1 MKFQSLALVQCCQ
14 WMFKNNKL
22 FERNIT
28 SFWFWCAHFFQLIL
42 VSFLSSL
49 IAPFLQISV
58 LFILWVIHVCSDLRL
73 HGFEG
78 EGLGGLRIRVHW
90 GRLRYEI
97 KEDDIPSL
105 SPPPL
110 PLLNHD
116 KNPRS
121 SQKPIDSLL
130 VLQKSPRKTT
140 FINSDLYLL
149 SLFSVLLTHGEE
161 SIFLPALLAVTHSL
175 RATWRTVPKCVLN
188 GQFVLFSTFS

>member
-1 MKFQSLALVQCCQ
+1 MFALTLD
-14 WMFKNNKL
+14 FTGLK
-22 FERNIT
+22 ERG
-28 SFWFWCAHFFQLIL
+28 WGVY
-42 VSFLSSL
+42 VSG
-49 IAPFLQISV
+49 
-58 LFILWVIHVCSDLRL
+58 CT
-73 HGFEG
+73 G
-78 EGLGGLRIRVHW
+78 EGLGMKLKKMI
-90 GRLRYEI
+90 
-97 KEDDIPSL
+97 SL
-105 SPPPL
+105 SLPFPPPSSPL

>member
-97 KEDDIPSL
+97 KEDDIPF
-105 SPPPL
+105 PPFSSPL
-110 PLLNHD
+110 PSPFLTMIKIQGLLRSPLIVSWSC
-116 KNPRS
+116 KNRQEKRLSLTVICTSYRS
-121 SQKPIDSLL
+121 SQCYWPMERR
-130 VLQKSPRKTT
+130 V
-140 FINSDLYLL
+140 
-149 SLFSVLLTHGEE
+149 FS
-161 SIFLPALLAVTHSL
+161 SQHSL
-175 RATWRTVPKCVLN
+175 
-188 GQFVLFSTFS
+188 Q

>member
-1 MKFQSLALVQCCQ
+1 MKGISPLSGFGVH
-14 WMFKNNKL
+14 
-22 FERNIT
+22 I
-28 SFWFWCAHFFQLIL
+28 FQLIL

-49 IAPFLQISV
+49 IALFCRQISV
-58 LFILWVIHVCSDLRL
+58 LFILWVIHICSDLRL
-73 HGFEG
+73 HGFGGGGLGVYVSGCTG
-78 EGLGGLRIRVHW
+78 EGLGMKLKKMI
-90 GRLRYEI
+90 
-97 KEDDIPSL
+97 SL
-105 SPPPL
+105 SLPFPPPPPL

-149 SLFSVLLTHGEE
+149 SLFSVLLTYGEE
-161 SIFLPALLAVTHSL
+161 SIFLPALLAIIHSS

-188 GQFVLFSTFS
+188 G

>member
-1 MKFQSLALVQCCQ
+1 MH
-14 WMFKNNKL
+14 
-22 FERNIT
+22 I
-28 SFWFWCAHFFQLIL
+28 FQLIL

-49 IAPFLQISV
+49 IAPFLQANFCS
-58 LFILWVIHVCSDLRL
+58 LYSIHVCSDPRL
-73 HGFEG
+73 HGFGGGGLGVYVSGCTG
-78 EGLGGLRIRVHW
+78 EGLGMKLKKMIS
-90 GRLRYEI
+90 LSLPF
-97 KEDDIPSL
+97 PSP

-149 SLFSVLLTHGEE
+149 SLFSVLLT
-161 SIFLPALLAVTHSL
+161 LPMERRV
-175 RATWRTVPKCVLN
+175 
-188 GQFVLFSTFS
+188 FSSQHPLQ